1 MRFRKNQKQQ
11 GAALDAHPF
20 PRRIFMAQNK
30 RIVVIGGSAAG
41 PKAAA
46 RAKRLA
52 PDAEVTIIQ
61 RAPELSMASC
71 GYPYFVGGVF
81 NNRNSLLSTP
91 YGEVRDPNFFVNTKG
106 VVAKTETEVTAIDRS
121 ARTVSCRDLKSGAV
135 DNVLYDTLI
144 IATGAKPRRPPVPGI
159 DLEGV
164 TTLQS
169 MRDADFL
176 RRIRDEGTI
185 KKAVVIGGGLIGI
198 ETCEA
203 LQLSGID
210 ITVIEMLP
218 QILMFLDWE
227 MAKVLENHVRS
238 KAANVITDV
247 KLAGFIGENGKL
259 TGVKLENGTELPC
272 ELAVLAIGV
281 VPNVEL
287 AQAAGLEIGA
297 TGGILVNEYMQTT
310 DPDIYAV
317 GDCVELLHRVTGKKT
332 RAPFGDLA
340 NLEGRVAGE
349 NAALGNSVTFPGTI
363 HTGVCKVFD
372 FNAGST
378 GLSESRARQEGY
390 KNVATVI
397 NASLDK
403 PEFMGAKLIISKMV
417 VDADTGRILGV
428 QCVGPGDVSKQVAIA
443 AMAILGKLTVADL
456 VNADLPYAPPFS
468 LPIDHS
474 IATAHLMEN
483 KLKGRLNGIG
493 PVDFKKELD
502 EGKKPFILDVR
513 TPGEFEMMRIGIGE
527 TLIPIGELRHRLHDL
542 PADKEREI
550 VCYCKISLRGYEAA
564 VQLQAEGWKNVKV
577 LEGGVM
583 AWPYGR
589 EK

>member
-1 MRFRKNQKQQ
+1 MSKK
-11 GAALDAHPF
+11 
-20 PRRIFMAQNK
+20 
-30 RIVVIGGSAAG
+30 IVVIGGSAAG

-46 RAKRLA
+46 RAKRLD
-52 PDAEVTIIQ
+52 PTAEVTIIQ
-61 RAPELSMASC
+61 KAPEMSMASC

-81 NNRNSLLSTP
+81 NDRNALLSTP

-106 VVAKTETEVTAIDRS
+106 ITARTETEVTAIDR
-121 ARTVSCRDLKSGAV
+121 ARKVVHCRDLKSGGV
-135 DNVLYDTLI
+135 DEVPYDKLI
-144 IATGAKPRRPPVPGI
+144 IATGAKARKPPVPGI

-176 RRIRDEGTI
+176 RKIRDEGTI

-218 QILMFLDWE
+218 QILVFLDWE
-227 MAKVLENHVRS
+227 LAELLENHVRS

-247 KLAGFIGENGKL
+247 KLAGFIGENGRLKA
-259 TGVKLENGTELPC
+259 VRLENGTELPC

-281 VPNVEL
+281 IPNIDL

-297 TGGILVNEYMQTT
+297 TGGILVDEYMRTT

-317 GDCVELLHRVTGKKT
+317 GDCVELVHRITGKKT

-349 NAALGNSVTFPGTI
+349 NAVLGNSVTFPGTF
-363 HTGVCKVFD
+363 HTGICKVFD
-372 FNAGST
+372 FSAGST

-390 KNVATVI
+390 NVVTVI

-403 PEFMGAKLIISKMV
+403 PGFMGAKLLISKMV
-417 VDADTGRILGV
+417 ADADTGRILGV
-428 QCVGPGDVSKQVAIA
+428 QCVGPGDVAKQIATA
-443 AMAILGKLTVADL
+443 AMALHGRLTVADA

-468 LPIDHS
+468 LAIDHF

-483 KLKGRLNGIG
+483 KLKGRLKGIG
-493 PVDFKKELD
+493 PVELREKLD
-502 EGKKPFILDVR
+502 RGEKPYLLDVR
-513 TPGEFEMMRIGIGE
+513 TPDEFDAMRLGIGE
-527 TLIPIGELRHRLHDL
+527 TLIPIGDLRHRLNDL
-542 PADKEREI
+542 PQDKEREI
-550 VCYCKISLRGYEAA
+550 VCWCKISLRGYEAA
-564 VQLQAEGWKNVKV
+564 IVLEAAGWKNVKV

-583 AWPYGR
+583 AWPYRR

>member
-1 MRFRKNQKQQ
+1 
-11 GAALDAHPF
+11 
-20 PRRIFMAQNK
+20 MAERK

-46 RAKRLA
+46 RAKRLD
-52 PDAEVTIIQ
+52 PEAEVTIIQ
-61 RAPELSMASC
+61 KASEMSMASC

-81 NNRNSLLSTP
+81 NNRNALLSTP
-91 YGEVRDPNFFVNTKG
+91 YGEVRDPHYFINTKG
-106 VVAKTETEVTAIDRS
+106 IKARTETEVMSIDRS
-121 ARTVSCRDLKSGAV
+121 RKVLSCRDLNSGTV
-135 DNVLYDTLI
+135 DEVPYDKLI
-144 IATGAKPRRPPVPGI
+144 IATGAKARKPPVPGI
-159 DLEGV
+159 DLHGV

-227 MAKVLENHVRS
+227 LAKILENHVRS
-238 KAANVITDV
+238 NAANVITDV
-247 KLAGFIGENGKL
+247 KLAEFIGEDGRLKA
-259 TGVKLENGTELPC
+259 VKLENGTELPC

-281 VPNVEL
+281 VPNIEL

-297 TGGILVNEYMQTT
+297 TGGILVDKYMQTS

-317 GDCVELLHRVTGKKT
+317 GDCVELVHRITGKKT

-363 HTGVCKVFD
+363 HTGICKVFN

-378 GLSESRARQEGY
+378 GLSETRARQEGY
-390 KNVATVI
+390 KNVVSVI

-403 PEFMGAKLIISKMV
+403 PEFMGAKLLISKMV
-417 VDADTGRILGV
+417 VDGDTGRILGV
-428 QCVGPGDVSKQVAIA
+428 QCVGPGDVGKQVATA
-443 AMAILGKLTVADL
+443 AMAILGKLTVADV

-468 LPIDHS
+468 LAIDHF
-474 IATAHLMEN
+474 IATAHIMEN

-493 PVDFKKELD
+493 AVQLKEKLD
-502 EGKKPFILDVR
+502 NGEKPYLLDLR
-513 TPGEFEMMRIGIGE
+513 TPDEFDTMRIGIGE
-527 TLIPIGELRHRLHDL
+527 TLIPIGDLRNRFGDL
-542 PADKEREI
+542 PQDKDREI

-564 VQLQAEGWKNVKV
+564 VLLKNAGWKNVKV

-583 AWPYGR
+583 AWPYRR

>member
-1 MRFRKNQKQQ
+1 MVQK
-11 GAALDAHPF
+11 
-20 PRRIFMAQNK
+20 K

-61 RAPELSMASC
+61 KAPEMSMASC

-91 YGEVRDPNFFVNTKG
+91 YGEVRDPHFFVNTKG
-106 VVAKTETEVTAIDRS
+106 ILARTETEVTAIDRT
-121 ARTVSCRDLKSGAV
+121 ARTVRCRDLKSGAV
-135 DNVLYDTLI
+135 DDVTYDTLI

-238 KAANVITDV
+238 KAANVMTDV
-247 KLAGFIGENGKL
+247 KLAGFIGENGRL
-259 TGVKLENGTELPC
+259 TGVRLENGTELPC

-281 VPNVEL
+281 VPNIEL

-297 TGGILVNEYMQTT
+297 TGGILVNEYLQTS

-317 GDCVELLHRVTGKKT
+317 GDCLELVHRITGKKT

-390 KNVATVI
+390 ANIATVI

-403 PEFMGAKLIISKMV
+403 PEFMGAKLLISKMV
-417 VDADTGRILGV
+417 VDVDTGRILGV
-428 QCVGPGDVSKQVAIA
+428 QCVGPGDVSKQIAIA

-493 PVDFKKELD
+493 PVEFRKMLE
-502 EGKKPFILDVR
+502 EGNKPFILDVR
-513 TPGEFEMMRIGIGE
+513 TPEEFDMMRIGIGE
-527 TLIPIGELRHRLHDL
+527 TLIPIGDLRQRLHDL
-542 PADKEREI
+542 PADKDREI

-564 VQLQAEGWKNVKV
+564 VQLNAAGWTNVKV

-583 AWPYGR
+583 AWPFGR

>member
-1 MRFRKNQKQQ
+1 MSKK
-11 GAALDAHPF
+11 
-20 PRRIFMAQNK
+20 I
-30 RIVVIGGSAAG
+30 IVIGGSAAG

-46 RAKRLA
+46 RAKRLDPA
-52 PDAEVTIIQ
+52 AEVTIIQ
-61 RAPELSMASC
+61 KAPEMSMASC
-71 GYPYFVGGVF
+71 GYPYFVAGVF
-81 NNRNSLLSTP
+81 NNRNALLSTP
-91 YGEVRDPNFFVNTKG
+91 YGEVRDPNFFVNTKR
-106 VVAKTETEVTAIDRS
+106 VTARTETEVTSIDRE
-121 ARTVSCRDLKSGAV
+121 RKKVTCRDLKSGAV
-135 DNVLYDTLI
+135 DELPYDKLI
-144 IATGAKPRRPPVPGI
+144 IATGARARRPPLPGI

-176 RRIRDEGTI
+176 RRIRDEGVI

-210 ITVIEMLP
+210 ITVVEMLP

-247 KLAGFIGENGKL
+247 RLAGFIGENGRLKA
-259 TGVKLENGTELPC
+259 VRLENGTELPC

-281 VPNVEL
+281 EPNTDL
-287 AQAAGLEIGA
+287 AQTAGLEIGA
-297 TGGILVNEYMQTT
+297 TGGILVDEYMQTS

-317 GDCVELLHRVTGKKT
+317 GDCVEVVHRITGKKT

-340 NLEGRVAGE
+340 NLEGRAAGE
-349 NAALGNSVTFPGTI
+349 NAALGNSVTFPGTY
-363 HTGVCKVFD
+363 HTGICKVFD
-372 FNAGST
+372 FSAGST

-390 KNVATVI
+390 EDVVTVI

-403 PEFMGAKLIISKMV
+403 PEFMGAKLLISKMV
-417 VDADTGRILGV
+417 VDGSTGRILGL
-428 QCVGPGDVSKQVAIA
+428 QCVGPGDVGKQVAMA
-443 AMAILGKLTVADL
+443 AIAILGKLRVADV
-456 VNADLPYAPPFS
+456 VNADLPYAPPYS
-468 LPIDHS
+468 LPIDHF

-483 KLKGRLNGIG
+483 KLKGRLKGIG
-493 PVDFKKELD
+493 AKELKEKLD
-502 EGKKPFILDVR
+502 QGDKPYLLDVR
-513 TPGEFEMMRIGIGE
+513 TPGEFDMMRLGIGE
-527 TLIPIGELRHRLHDL
+527 TLIPIGELQHRLNDL

-564 VQLQAEGWKNVKV
+564 VLLEAEGWKNVRV

-583 AWPYGR
+583 AWPYRR

>member
-1 MRFRKNQKQQ
+1 MK
-11 GAALDAHPF
+11 
-20 PRRIFMAQNK
+20 K

-46 RAKRLA
+46 RAKRLD
-52 PDAEVTIIQ
+52 PTAEVTIIQ
-61 RAPELSMASC
+61 KAPEMSMASC

-81 NNRNSLLSTP
+81 DNRNALLSTP

-106 VVAKTETEVTAIDRS
+106 IQARTETEVTFIDRER
-121 ARTVSCRDLKSGAV
+121 RTVKCRDLNSGAV
-135 DNVLYDTLI
+135 DEVHYDKLI
-144 IATGAKPRRPPVPGI
+144 IATGSRARKPPLPGI
-159 DLEGV
+159 ELEGV

-176 RRIRDEGTI
+176 RRIRDEGAI

-227 MAKVLENHVRS
+227 LAKVLENHVRS

-247 KLAGFIGENGKL
+247 KLAAFLGEDGKL
-259 TGVKLENGTELPC
+259 TAVRLENGTELPC
-272 ELAVLAIGV
+272 QLAVLAIGV
-281 VPNVEL
+281 TPNTDL
-287 AQAAGLEIGA
+287 ARSAGLEIGT
-297 TGGILVNEYMQTT
+297 TGGILVDEYMQTS

-317 GDCVELLHRVTGKKT
+317 GDCVELVHRITGKKT

-349 NAALGNSVTFPGTI
+349 NAVLGNSVTFPGTF
-363 HTGVCKVFD
+363 HTGICKVFD
-372 FNAGST
+372 FSAGST

-390 KNVATVI
+390 ENVITVL

-403 PEFMGAKLIISKMV
+403 PGFMGAKLLISKMV
-417 VDADTGRILGV
+417 ADGNTGRILGV
-428 QCVGPGDVSKQVAIA
+428 QCVGPGDVGKQIATA
-443 AMAILGKLTVADL
+443 AMALLGKLTVADV

-468 LPIDHS
+468 LAIDHF

-483 KLKGRLNGIG
+483 KLKGRLKGIG
-493 PVDFKKELD
+493 PVELKEKMD
-502 EGKKPFILDVR
+502 HGETPFLLDVR
-513 TPGEFEMMRIGIGE
+513 TPDEFEAMRIGIGE
-527 TLIPIGELRHRLHDL
+527 TLIPIGDLRHRLDDL
-542 PADKEREI
+542 PPDKDREI
-550 VCYCKISLRGYEAA
+550 VCWCKISLRGYEAA
-564 VQLQAEGWKNVKV
+564 VLLEAKGWKNVKV
-577 LEGGVM
+577 LEGGVV
-583 AWPYGR
+583 AWPYRR

>member
-1 MRFRKNQKQQ
+1 MSRK
-11 GAALDAHPF
+11 
-20 PRRIFMAQNK
+20 I
-30 RIVVIGGSAAG
+30 IVIGGSAAG

-46 RAKRLA
+46 RAKRLD
-52 PDAEVTIIQ
+52 PTAEVTIIQ
-61 RAPELSMASC
+61 KAPEMSMASC
-71 GYPYFVGGVF
+71 GYPYFVAGVF
-81 NNRNSLLSTP
+81 NNRNALLSTP
-91 YGEVRDPNFFVNTKG
+91 YGEVRDSNFFINTKG
-106 VVAKTETEVTAIDRS
+106 ITARTETEVTAIDRQ
-121 ARTVSCRDLKSGAV
+121 RKTVACRDIKSGAT
-135 DNVLYDTLI
+135 DELAYDRLI
-144 IATGAKPRRPPVPGI
+144 IATGARARKPPVPGI
-159 DLEGV
+159 DLDGV

-176 RRIRDEGTI
+176 RRIRDEKNI

-227 MAKVLENHVRS
+227 LAEVLENHVRS
-238 KAANVITDV
+238 KAANVLTDV
-247 KLAGFIGENGKL
+247 KLAGFVGENGKL
-259 TGVKLENGTELPC
+259 KAVRLENGTELPC

-281 VPNVEL
+281 IPNTDL
-287 AQAAGLEIGA
+287 AQAAGLTIGA
-297 TGGILVNEYMQTT
+297 TGGILVDEHMQTS

-317 GDCVELLHRVTGKKT
+317 GDCVELTHRITGGKT

-349 NAALGNSVTFPGTI
+349 NAALGNVVTFPGTF
-363 HTGVCKVFD
+363 HTGICKVFD

-378 GLSESRARQEGY
+378 GLSESKARQEGY
-390 KNVATVI
+390 ANVVTVT

-403 PEFMGAKLIISKMV
+403 PEFMGAKLLISKMV
-417 VDADTGRILGV
+417 VDGDSGRLLGL
-428 QCVGPGDVSKQVAIA
+428 QCVGPGDVSKQIASAAIA
-443 AMAILGKLTVADL
+443 LLGKLTVSDL

-468 LPIDHS
+468 LPIDHF

-483 KLKGRLNGIG
+483 KLKGRLKGVGAIQL
-493 PVDFKKELD
+493 KKELD
-502 EGKKPFILDVR
+502 GGKQPFLLDVR
-513 TPGEFEMMRIGIGE
+513 TPGEFEMMRLGVGE
-527 TLIPIGELRHRLHDL
+527 TLIPLGDLRHRLDDL
-542 PADKEREI
+542 PQDKEREI

-564 VQLQAEGWKNVKV
+564 VLLESEGWKNVRV

-583 AWPYGR
+583 AWPYRR

>member
-1 MRFRKNQKQQ
+1 M
-11 GAALDAHPF
+11 
-20 PRRIFMAQNK
+20 NK
-30 RIVVIGGSAAG
+30 KIVVIGGSAAG

-46 RAKRLA
+46 RAKRMD
-52 PDAEVTIIQ
+52 PNAEVTIIQ
-61 RAPELSMASC
+61 KAPEMSMASC

-81 NNRNSLLSTP
+81 NNRNALLSTP
-91 YGEVRDPNFFVNTKG
+91 YGEVRDPHFFVNTKG
-106 VVAKTETEVTAIDRS
+106 IQARTETEVTAIDPER
-121 ARTVSCRDLKSGAV
+121 RTVQCRDLNSGAV
-135 DNVLYDTLI
+135 DVLTYDKLI
-144 IATGAKPRRPPVPGI
+144 IATGAKARKPPVPGI
-159 DLEGV
+159 DLDGV

-227 MAKVLENHVRS
+227 LAKVLENHVRS

-259 TGVKLENGTELPC
+259 TAVRLENGTELPC

-281 VPNVEL
+281 APNTDL

-297 TGGILVNEYMQTT
+297 TGGVLVDEYMQTS

-317 GDCVELLHRVTGKKT
+317 GDCVEVVHRITGKKT

-349 NAALGNSVTFPGTI
+349 NAVLGNIVTFPGTF
-363 HTGVCKVFD
+363 HTGICKVFD

-390 KNVATVI
+390 GNIVTVI

-403 PEFMGAKLIISKMV
+403 PEFMGAKLLISKMV
-417 VDADTGRILGV
+417 VDGTTGRILGL
-428 QCVGPGDVSKQVAIA
+428 QCVGPGDVGKQISMAAVAL
-443 AMAILGKLTVADL
+443 LGKLRVADL

-468 LPIDHS
+468 LAIDHF

-493 PVDFKKELD
+493 PVEFKKELD
-502 EGKKPFILDVR
+502 EGKTPYMLDVR
-513 TPGEFEMMRIGIGE
+513 TPAEFDMMRLGIGE
-527 TLIPIGELRHRLHDL
+527 TLIPIGDLRRRLDDL
-542 PADKEREI
+542 PADKDREI

-564 VQLQAEGWKNVKV
+564 ILLQAAGWKNVKV

-583 AWPYGR
+583 AWPYRR

>member
-1 MRFRKNQKQQ
+1 MADQQ
-11 GAALDAHPF
+11 
-20 PRRIFMAQNK
+20 

-52 PDAEVTIIQ
+52 PHAEVTIIQ
-61 RAPELSMASC
+61 KAPEMSMASC
-71 GYPYFVGGVF
+71 GYPYFVGGFF
-81 NNRNSLLSTP
+81 NNRNALLSTP
-91 YGEVRDPNFFVNTKG
+91 YGEVRDADFFLNTKDIR
-106 VVAKTETEVTAIDRS
+106 ARTETEVTAIDR
-121 ARTVSCRDLKSGAV
+121 AERKVRCRDLRSGAE
-135 DNVLYDTLI
+135 DELSYDKLI
-144 IATGAKPRRPPVPGI
+144 IATGARARKPPLPGMEL
-159 DLEGV
+159 DGV

-176 RRIRDEGTI
+176 RRIRDEGNI

-227 MAKVLENHVRS
+227 LAKVLENHVHS

-247 KLAGFIGENGKL
+247 KLAGFVGEGGKL
-259 TGVKLENGTELPC
+259 KAVRLENGTELPC

-281 VPNVEL
+281 IPNTDL
-287 AQAAGLEIGA
+287 AQGADLEIGT
-297 TGGILVNEYMQTT
+297 TGGILVDEYMQTS
-310 DPDIYAV
+310 DPHIYAV
-317 GDCVELLHRVTGKKT
+317 GDCVELVHRITGKKT

-349 NAALGNSVTFPGTI
+349 NAVLGNNATFPGTI
-363 HTGVCKVFD
+363 HTGICKVFD

-390 KNVATVI
+390 ANVVTVV

-403 PEFMGAKLIISKMV
+403 PEFMGAKLLISKMV
-417 VDADTGRILGV
+417 VDGDSGRLLGV
-428 QCVGPGDVSKQVAIA
+428 QCVGPGDVGKQIA
-443 AMAILGKLTVADL
+443 TGAMAILGRLTVADL

-468 LPIDHS
+468 LAIDHF

-483 KLKGRLNGIG
+483 KLKGRLNGVN
-493 PVDFKKELD
+493 PLDFKQRLD
-502 EGKKPFILDVR
+502 AGAKPFILDVR
-513 TPGEFEMMRIGIGE
+513 TPEEYDAMRLGIGE
-527 TLIPIGELRHRLHDL
+527 TLIPLGDLRQRLGDL
-542 PADKEREI
+542 PGDQGREI

-564 VQLQAEGWKNVKV
+564 LVLQAAGWNNVKV

-583 AWPYGR
+583 AWPFRR

>member
-1 MRFRKNQKQQ
+1 
-11 GAALDAHPF
+11 
-20 PRRIFMAQNK
+20 
-30 RIVVIGGSAAG
+30 
-41 PKAAA
+41 
-46 RAKRLA
+46 
-52 PDAEVTIIQ
+52 
-61 RAPELSMASC
+61 
-71 GYPYFVGGVF
+71 
-81 NNRNSLLSTP
+81 
-91 YGEVRDPNFFVNTKG
+91 EVRDPNFFVNTKG
-106 VVAKTETEVTAIDRS
+106 ITARTETEVTAIDR
-121 ARTVSCRDLKSGAV
+121 ARKVVQCRDLKSGAV
-135 DNVLYDTLI
+135 DEVPYDKLI
-144 IATGAKPRRPPVPGI
+144 IATGAKARKPPVPGI

-176 RRIRDEGTI
+176 RKIRDEGTI

-218 QILMFLDWE
+218 QILVFLDWE
-227 MAKVLENHVRS
+227 LAELLENHVRS

-247 KLAGFIGENGKL
+247 KLAGFIGENGRLKA
-259 TGVKLENGTELPC
+259 VRLENGTELPC

-281 VPNVEL
+281 IPNIDL

-297 TGGILVNEYMQTT
+297 TGGILVDEYMQTT
-310 DPDIYAV
+310 DPEIYAV
-317 GDCVELLHRVTGKKT
+317 GDCVELVHRITGKKT

-349 NAALGNSVTFPGTI
+349 NAVLGNSVTFPGTF
-363 HTGVCKVFD
+363 HTGICKVFD
-372 FNAGST
+372 FSAGST

-390 KNVATVI
+390 NVVTVI

-403 PEFMGAKLIISKMV
+403 PGFMGAKLLISKMV
-417 VDADTGRILGV
+417 ADADTGRILGV
-428 QCVGPGDVSKQVAIA
+428 QCVGPGDVAKQIATA
-443 AMAILGKLTVADL
+443 AMALHGRLTVADA

-468 LPIDHS
+468 LAIDHF

-483 KLKGRLNGIG
+483 KLKGRLKGIG
-493 PVDFKKELD
+493 PVELREKLD
-502 EGKKPFILDVR
+502 RGEKPYLLDVR
-513 TPGEFEMMRIGIGE
+513 TPDEFDAMRLGIGE
-527 TLIPIGELRHRLHDL
+527 TLIPIGDLRHRLNDL
-542 PADKEREI
+542 PQDKEREI
-550 VCYCKISLRGYEAA
+550 VCWCKISLRGYEAA
-564 VQLQAEGWKNVKV
+564 IVLEAAGWKNVKV

-583 AWPYGR
+583 AWPYRR

>member
-1 MRFRKNQKQQ
+1 MTE
-11 GAALDAHPF
+11 
-20 PRRIFMAQNK
+20 NK
-30 RIVVIGGSAAG
+30 HIVVIGGSAAG

-46 RAKRLA
+46 RAKRLDPNA
-52 PDAEVTIIQ
+52 QVTIIQ
-61 RAPELSMASC
+61 KAPEMSMASC
-71 GYPYFVGGVF
+71 GYPYFISGVF
-81 NNRNSLLSTP
+81 NNRNALLSTP
-91 YGEVRDPNFFVNTKG
+91 YGEVRDPHFFMNTKG
-106 VVAKTETEVTAIDRS
+106 IQARTETEVTAIDRKN
-121 ARTVSCRDLKSGAV
+121 RTVQCRDLKSGAI
-135 DNVLYDTLI
+135 NELPYDKLI
-144 IATGAKPRRPPVPGI
+144 IATGAKPRKPSLPGI

-176 RRIRDEGTI
+176 RRIRDEGAI
-185 KKAVVIGGGLIGI
+185 RKAVVIGGGLIGI

-218 QILMFLDWE
+218 QILMFLDWDL
-227 MAKVLENHVRS
+227 AKVLENHVRS

-247 KLAGFIGENGKL
+247 RLAGFLGENGRL
-259 TGVKLENGTELPC
+259 TAVRLENGTELPC

-281 VPNVEL
+281 IPNIDL
-287 AQAAGLEIGA
+287 AQAAGLEIGT
-297 TGGILVNEYMQTT
+297 TGGILVDEYMQTS

-317 GDCVELLHRVTGKKT
+317 GDCVELVQRITGKKT

-349 NAALGNSVTFPGTI
+349 NAVLGNSVTFPGTF
-363 HTGVCKVFD
+363 HTGICKVFD

-390 KNVATVI
+390 EHVVTVV

-403 PEFMGAKLIISKMV
+403 PEFMGAKLLISKMV
-417 VDADTGRILGV
+417 VDAGTGRILGV
-428 QCVGPGDVSKQVAIA
+428 QCIGPGDVGKQIAMA
-443 AMAILGKLTVADL
+443 AMALLGKLTISDV

-468 LPIDHS
+468 LAIDHF
-474 IATAHLMEN
+474 IATAHIMEN
-483 KLKGRLNGIG
+483 KLKGRMNGIG
-493 PVDFKKELD
+493 AVEFKKELD
-502 EGKKPFILDVR
+502 LGKTPYILDVR
-513 TPGEFEMMRIGIGE
+513 TPEEFDLMRIGIGE
-527 TLIPIGELRHRLHDL
+527 TLIPLGDLRHRLDDL
-542 PADKEREI
+542 PTDKEREI

-564 VQLQAEGWKNVKV
+564 ILLGSAGWKNVKV

-583 AWPYGR
+583 AWPFRR

>member
-1 MRFRKNQKQQ
+1 MTE
-11 GAALDAHPF
+11 
-20 PRRIFMAQNK
+20 NK

-46 RAKRLA
+46 RAKRMDPNA
-52 PDAEVTIIQ
+52 RVTIIQ
-61 RAPELSMASC
+61 KAPEMSMASC
-71 GYPYFVGGVF
+71 GYPYFISGVF
-81 NNRNSLLSTP
+81 NNRNALLSTP
-91 YGEVRDPNFFVNTKG
+91 YGEVRDPHFFVNTKG
-106 VVAKTETEVTAIDRS
+106 IEALTETEVTAIDRTG
-121 ARTVSCRDLKSGAV
+121 RNVQCRDLKSGGVV
-135 DNVLYDTLI
+135 DIPYDKLI
-144 IATGAKPRRPPVPGI
+144 IATGAKPRKPTVPGI

-176 RRIRDEGTI
+176 RRIRDEGAI

-218 QILMFLDWE
+218 QILMFLDWDL
-227 MAKVLENHVRS
+227 AKILENHVRS

-247 KLAGFIGENGKL
+247 KLAGFLGEDGRLKA
-259 TGVKLENGTELPC
+259 VKLENGTELPC

-281 VPNVEL
+281 IPNIDL
-287 AQAAGLEIGA
+287 AQASGLEIGV
-297 TGGILVNEYMQTT
+297 TGGILVDEFMQTS

-317 GDCVELLHRVTGKKT
+317 GDCVEVVQRITGKKT

-349 NAALGNSVTFPGTI
+349 NAALGNSVTFPGTF
-363 HTGVCKVFD
+363 HTGICKVFD

-378 GLSESRARQEGY
+378 GLSESRARQEGFG
-390 KNVATVI
+390 NVVTVV

-403 PEFMGAKLIISKMV
+403 PEFMGAKLLISKMV

-428 QCVGPGDVSKQVAIA
+428 QCVGPGDVAKQISMA
-443 AMAILGKLTVADL
+443 AMALLGKLTVADL

-468 LPIDHS
+468 LAIDHF
-474 IATAHLMEN
+474 IATAHIMEN
-483 KLKGRLNGIG
+483 KLKGRLKGIG
-493 PVDFKKELD
+493 ALELKEKLD
-502 EGKKPFILDVR
+502 RGETPFLLDVR
-513 TPGEFEMMRIGIGE
+513 TPGEFDMLRIGIGE
-527 TLIPIGELRHRLHDL
+527 TLIPLGDLRRRLNDL
-542 PADKEREI
+542 PLDKEREI
-550 VCYCKISLRGYEAA
+550 ICYCKISLRGYEAA
-564 VQLQAEGWKNVKV
+564 ILLEAEGWKNIRV

-583 AWPYGR
+583 AWPFRR